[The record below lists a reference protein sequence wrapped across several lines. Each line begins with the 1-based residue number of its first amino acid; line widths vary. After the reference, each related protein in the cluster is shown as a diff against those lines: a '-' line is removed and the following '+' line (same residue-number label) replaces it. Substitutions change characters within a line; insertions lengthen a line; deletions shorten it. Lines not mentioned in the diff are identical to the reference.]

1 MTMEKRSRQ
10 HMIIIALIG
19 VIFGMTI
26 GYSALSSVLKINGTS
41 KVSGTWDIHF
51 SKIEEENKVYV
62 VSSTSEISG
71 KTTATFNVDL
81 QKPGSSIE
89 YLVTVTNGGTMNATL
104 ESIQGIDEIN
114 AASPIDIVYSI
125 EDIAEGDTLDAGD
138 SKTFKVKVLW
148 KATSTT
154 ILNTSKQAT
163 ITLDFA
169 QSK

>member
-1 MTMEKRSRQ
+1 MEKRSKQ
-10 HMIIIALIG
+10 HMIIIALVG
-19 VIFGMTI
+19 VIFGMTV

-41 KVSGTWDIHF
+41 KVTGNWDIHF
-51 SKIEEENKVYV
+51 TTIEEQNKVNV
-62 VSSTSEISG
+62 VSSTSAING

-104 ESIQGIDEIN
+104 ESIGGLDEIN
-114 AASPIDIVYSI
+114 AASPLDIVYAI
-125 EDIAEGDTLDAGD
+125 EDIAEGDALNAGD

-148 KATSTT
+148 KANSTT

-163 ITLDFA
+163 ITLDFVQA
-169 QSK
+169 K